1 MASTIVRVDKVVTGT
16 AGWLGQADNLTV
28 MRDILL
34 ASTDGSGIVV
44 EGSGSNTQ
52 INGSLV
58 AQTTAFM
65 TDESANSTTLFIGA
79 MGSIVSHESAYASHG
94 IALRGSNS
102 VMVNHGQISAAQAIA
117 TMVRGENSQVVNTG
131 QVSGISGFQF
141 YFDSV
146 NSTLSN
152 SGTIMATGD
161 SDRMREVFDG
171 RGILV
176 QSADLVLSNSV
187 SGVIGSSAVDG
198 SAINAVNL
206 AGGLTIRNYGEIFAS
221 HGTAIDLAFVAEF
234 QDVVKVTNWGEI
246 WGGNSAFMGSAN
258 YDHLVNRG
266 VMSGDV
272 LAGAGDDFI
281 DNRNGLIEGDVDLDD
296 GDDVFDGRLGEVT
309 GTVYGWRGD
318 DVFRGNANRAETFD
332 AGPGSHD
339 LLDFL
344 GGRAVVVALD
354 GSFSNRGAAAG
365 DTYIEFE
372 DVNGSAFDDRITG
385 SAGSN
390 TLSGNNGVDIL
401 SGGAGA
407 DTLIGGRGADK
418 LIGGAGADTFLFN
431 DLSERGDRILDFG
444 SVSGKSD
451 QIAINADNFGAGLV
465 EGEVT
470 AAMFSARGDNVA
482 QDGSDRFILRTTDK
496 TLWFDADGSGSGAA
510 VMIADM
516 QDSAVFSRFDIVLI

>member
-16 AGWLGQADNLTV
+16 AGWLGQAHNLTV
-28 MRDILL
+28 MRYILL

-102 VMVNHGQISAAQAIA
+102 VMVNHGQ
-117 TMVRGENSQVVNTG
+117 
-131 QVSGISGFQF
+131 VSGISGFQF

-176 QSADLVLSNSV
+176 QSIDLVLSNSV

-198 SAINAVNL
+198 RAINAVNL
-206 AGGLTIRNYGEIFAS
+206 AGGLSIRNYGEIFAS

-258 YDHLVNRG
+258 YDHLANRG

-272 LAGAGDDFI
+272 LAGAGDDVI

-309 GTVYGWRGD
+309 GTV
-318 DVFRGNANRAETFD
+318 
-332 AGPGSHD
+332 
-339 LLDFL
+339 
-344 GGRAVVVALD
+344 
-354 GSFSNRGAAAG
+354 
-365 DTYIEFE
+365 
-372 DVNGSAFDDRITG
+372 
-385 SAGSN
+385 
-390 TLSGNNGVDIL
+390 
-401 SGGAGA
+401 
-407 DTLIGGRGADK
+407 
-418 LIGGAGADTFLFN
+418 
-431 DLSERGDRILDFG
+431 
-444 SVSGKSD
+444 
-451 QIAINADNFGAGLV
+451 
-465 EGEVT
+465 
-470 AAMFSARGDNVA
+470 
-482 QDGSDRFILRTTDK
+482 
-496 TLWFDADGSGSGAA
+496 
-510 VMIADM
+510 
-516 QDSAVFSRFDIVLI
+516 